1 MLTVGAHEV
10 GEFLIDAYKT
20 YKTNRV
26 SLSVEK
32 MTES

>member
-10 GEFLIDAYKT
+10 GEFLIDAYEINR
-20 YKTNRV
+20 TNRV

>member
-10 GEFLIDAYKT
+10 GEFLIDAYE
-20 YKTNRV
+20 TNRV

>member
-1 MLTVGAHEV
+1 MLTVGTHEV

-20 YKTNRV
+20 NRV
-26 SLSVEK
+26 SLSVEE